1 MCIFPQKVHL
11 IFNQIPTFDQ
21 IENEIRTFSQNYKYI
36 SLFGD
41 FNSRTAEEPDFIDF
55 EINEHEQD
63 FTEFLQN
70 DLATLNELNIDKN
83 RKNVDKVKS
92 RSGNNLLDICKAN
105 NLFIVNGRIG
115 DDKTESGQLTCKKGL
130 LIIVFVH
137 VVFYNWFTI
146 LKY

>member
-1 MCIFPQKVHL
+1 MNTPYFQPD
-11 IFNQIPTFDQ
+11 TFDQ

-41 FNSRTAEEPDFIDF
+41 FNSRTAEDFIDF

-92 RSGNNLLDICKAN
+92 RSGNNLLIC
-105 NLFIVNGRIG
+105 
-115 DDKTESGQLTCKKGL
+115 
-130 LIIVFVH
+130 
-137 VVFYNWFTI
+137 
-146 LKY
+146 

>member
-1 MCIFPQKVHL
+1 L
-11 IFNQIPTFDQ
+11 IIPRGKFKF
-21 IENEIRTFSQNYKYI
+21 EIC
-36 SLFGD
+36 
-41 FNSRTAEEPDFIDF
+41 NSRTAEEPDFIDF
-55 EINEHEQD
+55 EINEHEED

-115 DDKTESGQLTCKKGL
+115 DDKTESGKLTCKNSSVVDYCICTCSFL
-130 LIIVFVH
+130 QFVYNFKVLDF
-137 VVFYNWFTI
+137 VVCI
-146 LKY
+146 LMFRCVTTKHGY